1 MNSLADKK
9 ILIVV
14 LEGQKS
20 KLETGI
26 NKASQQYKLGLWGV
40 LIGIFLIPIYGI
52 GVVPLIAGGL
62 VALINANKRAKYRD
76 ELENLESQIYTL
88 NSSMA

>member
-9 ILIVV
+9 IQVVV
-14 LEGQKS
+14 LEGQKN
-20 KLETGI
+20 KLATEI
-26 NKASQQYKLGLWGV
+26 NKASRQYKLGLWGV
-40 LIGIFLIPIYGI
+40 FIGIFLIPIYGI
-52 GVVPLIAGGL
+52 GVVLLIAGGL

-76 ELENLESQIYTL
+76 ELENLESQIYKL

>member
-20 KLETGI
+20 KLETEI

-76 ELENLESQIYTL
+76 ELENLESQIYKL

>member
-76 ELENLESQIYTL
+76 ELENLESQIYKL